1 MKTTAR
7 CHSVSRYNR
16 EALLEL
22 LSARLLERDRVDTW
36 RHLFLNGGRELVSF
50 RREDGAALA
59 ILAAPVADADEH
71 LHPQDRPT
79 GFAFGLRDSMP
90 SEGQLVAYRS
100 AVQAIGSAVDLLEG
114 RGARRWRIGLHTGTF
129 FVAQFVQ
136 DGEEHQLL
144 LGPVARQVT
153 ELARRA
159 AAGTIH
165 ISPQGYRS
173 LQHEVHEQS
182 GCMVTTEFNGEEMTG
197 VFLAP
202 TPPRGGGMSTFAG
215 LGTL

>member
-1 MKTTAR
+1 MR
-7 CHSVSRYNR
+7 SVNHNTGSPCNR

-36 RHLFLNGGRELVSF
+36 RHLFLNAGRERVSF
-50 RREDGAALA
+50 RREEGAALA
-59 ILAAPVADADEH
+59 ILAAPAAVAEGH
-71 LHPQDRPT
+71 LSPDDLSA

-90 SEGQLVAYRS
+90 SEGQLVVYPS
-100 AVQAIGSAVDLLEG
+100 AAEAIGSAVNLIDG
-114 RGARRWRIGLHTGTF
+114 RGARRWRVGLHSGSFIVT
-129 FVAQFVQ
+129 QFVQ
-136 DGEEHQLL
+136 DGEAHQLL
-144 LGPVARQVT
+144 LGPASRQVT

-165 ISPQGYRS
+165 ISPQGYRT
-173 LQHEVHEQS
+173 LQHEGHEQS
-182 GCMVTTEFNGEEMTG
+182 GCMVTTEFSGEEMTG

>member
-1 MKTTAR
+1 MNSISMRRTD
-7 CHSVSRYNR
+7 SRFDR

-36 RHLFLNGGRELVSF
+36 RHLFLNGGREQVSF
-50 RREDGAALA
+50 RREEGAALA
-59 ILAAPVADADEH
+59 ILAAHAAVADG
-71 LHPQDRPT
+71 HPNQEPRPDVL
-79 GFAFGLRDSMP
+79 AFGLRDSMP
-90 SEGQLVAYRS
+90 CEGQLVAYPS
-100 AVQAIGSAVDLLEG
+100 AAQAIGSAVDLLDG
-114 RGARRWRIGLHTGTF
+114 RGARRWRIGLHTGSFIVT
-129 FVAQFVQ
+129 QFVQ

-159 AAGTIH
+159 AGGTIH

-173 LQHEVHEQS
+173 LQHEGHEQG
-182 GCMVTTEFNGEEMTG
+182 GCMVTTEFSGEEMTG